1 MRRSCL
7 PCRRLAFF
15 LLILSPAAHAADDAR
30 TWLMKM
36 NQAAH
41 TLNYSGSFVY
51 QHGDQL
57 ESMRIMRNVQG
68 GVVRE
73 RLLSLNG
80 AAREVIRTN
89 QEVRCYLPDENTVV
103 VEHRRAEA
111 RSFPSLLPE
120 SLRNLDKNYAIALGR
135 TGRVVDRSAQ
145 EVTISPRDSY
155 RYGYQLWADKE
166 SGLLLKAN
174 LVDDKGKVIEQFMFT
189 SIEMGGTMP
198 DSAFEPRDAAKG
210 YVWYRED
217 KENTVSTSASKE
229 WQVKRLPPGFT
240 LSMHMTRMIPKH
252 KTPVEHLV
260 YSDGL
265 AVVSVF
271 VEKLDSDQ
279 ADTSD
284 ANEVMHIGAVH
295 ARGLNIGT
303 HQVTVMGEV
312 PIITVDMIGDSI
324 APMP

>member
-1 MRRSCL
+1 MRHSSLSCQ
-7 PCRRLAFF
+7 PLAFF
-15 LLILSPAAHAADDAR
+15 LLILAPSVHAADDAR
-30 TWLMKM
+30 AWLMKM

-57 ESMRIMRNVQG
+57 ESMRILRKVQG
-68 GVVRE
+68 GLVRE
-73 RLLSLNG
+73 RLMSLNG
-80 AAREVIRTN
+80 AAREVIRTD

-111 RSFPSLLPE
+111 RSFPSLLPQ
-120 SLRNLDKNYAIALGR
+120 SLRNLDKNYAIALGHSA
-135 TGRVVDRSAQ
+135 RVVDRDAQ
-145 EVTISPRDSY
+145 EVMISPRDNY

-189 SIEMGGTMP
+189 SVELGGTIP
-198 DSAFEPRDAAKG
+198 DSAFEPRDAGKG

-217 KENTVSTSASKE
+217 KASAASTGAGKE
-229 WQVKRLPPGFT
+229 WEVKRLPPGFT
-240 LSMHMTRMIPKH
+240 LSMHMTRKIPNR
-252 KTPVEHLV
+252 KTPVEHMI

-271 VEKLDSDQ
+271 VEKLE
-279 ADTSD
+279 
-284 ANEVMHIGAVH
+284 NEQPASGNAGDVMNIGAVH
-295 ARGLNIGT
+295 ARGVNIGT
-303 HQVTVMGEV
+303 HQVTVVGEV
-312 PIITVDMIGDSI
+312 PVITVDLIGESV
-324 APMP
+324 ARLP

>member
-1 MRRSCL
+1 MSYR
-7 PCRRLAFF
+7 PLAFF
-15 LLILSPAAHAADDAR
+15 ILILTPTAPAADDAR
-30 TWLMKM
+30 AWLMKM

-57 ESMRIMRNVQG
+57 ESMRILRSVQG
-68 GVVRE
+68 GLVRE

-80 AAREVIRTN
+80 AAREVIRTD
-89 QEVRCYLPDENTVV
+89 QEVRCYLPDENAVV

-111 RSFPSLLPE
+111 RSFPSLLPQ
-120 SLRNLDKNYAIALGR
+120 SLRNLDKNYTIALGG
-135 TGRVVDRSAQ
+135 TARVVDRNAQ

-155 RYGYQLWADKE
+155 RYGYRLWADKE

-189 SIEMGGTMP
+189 SIELGGTLP
-198 DSAFEPRDAAKG
+198 DSAFEPRDAGKD

-217 KENTVSTSASKE
+217 KESAVSTNASKE
-229 WQVKRLPPGFT
+229 WEVKRLPPGFT
-240 LSMHMTRMIPKH
+240 LSMHMTRKIPNR
-252 KTPVEHLV
+252 KTPVEHMI

-271 VEKLDSDQ
+271 VEKLGNEPVSHDASD
-279 ADTSD
+279 
-284 ANEVMHIGAVH
+284 VMHIGAVH

-303 HQVTVMGEV
+303 HQVTVVGEV
-312 PIITVDMIGDSI
+312 PVITVDLIGESI
-324 APMP
+324 VSMP

>member
-1 MRRSCL
+1 MRRSSL
-7 PCRRLAFF
+7 SYRPLAFF
-15 LLILSPAAHAADDAR
+15 LLILTPAAHAAEDAR
-30 TWLMKM
+30 AWLMKM

-111 RSFPSLLPE
+111 RSFPSLLPQ

-135 TGRVVDRSAQ
+135 TGRVVDRNAQ

-189 SIEMGGTMP
+189 SIELGGAMP

-217 KENTVSTSASKE
+217 KENTISTSASKE
-229 WQVKRLPPGFT
+229 WQVKRLPPGFS
-240 LSMHMTRMIPKH
+240 LSMHMTRMIPNH
-252 KTPVEHLV
+252 KAPVEHLV

-271 VEKLDSDQ
+271 VEKLDSEQ
-279 ADTSD
+279 PDTNDASD
-284 ANEVMHIGAVH
+284 VMHIGAVH

-303 HQVTVMGEV
+303 HQVTVVGEV
-312 PIITVDMIGDSI
+312 PIITVDLIGESI

>member
-1 MRRSCL
+1 MRRSSL
-7 PCRRLAFF
+7 SYQPLAFF
-15 LLILSPAAHAADDAR
+15 LLMLTPAAQAADDAR
-30 TWLMKM
+30 DWLMKM

-57 ESMRIMRNVQG
+57 ESMRILRSVQG
-68 GVVRE
+68 GLVRE

-89 QEVRCYLPDENTVV
+89 QEVRCYLPDENAVV

-111 RSFPSLLPE
+111 RSFPSLLPQ
-120 SLRNLDKNYAIALGR
+120 SLRNLDKNYAIALGG
-135 TGRVVDRSAQ
+135 TARVVDRNAQ

-189 SIEMGGTMP
+189 SIELGGTLP
-198 DSAFEPRDAAKG
+198 DSAFEPRDAGKD

-217 KENTVSTSASKE
+217 KESAASTSTSKE
-229 WQVKRLPPGFT
+229 WEAKRLPPGFT
-240 LSMHMTRMIPKH
+240 LSMHMTRRIPNR
-252 KTPVEHLV
+252 KTPVEHMI

-271 VEKLDSDQ
+271 VEKLGNEP
-279 ADTSD
+279 AASD
-284 ANEVMHIGAVH
+284 ASDVMHIGAVH
-295 ARGLNIGT
+295 ARGINLGT
-303 HQVTVMGEV
+303 HQVTVVGEV
-312 PIITVDMIGDSI
+312 PVITVDLIGESI
-324 APMP
+324 VPMP